1 MGDTVTPLE
10 HRVRQVVD
18 RLKTLDGE
26 RLRLTREL
34 QGLREETSH
43 LRLADRDRRET
54 LAGAAATLE
63 ALAQELGPE
72 TGREDA

>member
-1 MGDTVTPLE
+1 MGDTVTLLE

-18 RLKTLDGE
+18 RLRTLDAE
-26 RLRLTREL
+26 RQRLTREL
-34 QGLREETSH
+34 EGLREEASH
-43 LRLADRDRRET
+43 LRLTEKDRREA

-72 TGREDA
+72 KDA

>member
-1 MGDTVTPLE
+1 MGDTVTQLE

-18 RLKTLDGE
+18 RLKALDGE
-26 RLRLTREL
+26 RLRLTHEL
-34 QGLREETSH
+34 QGLRE
-43 LRLADRDRRET
+43 ADRDRRET